1 MKNKIIAMILIL
13 ASLFIFCV
21 PASAAR
27 QEEYLS
33 EIALVYAVNLD
44 EAKAKIEGTDWK
56 IFEQRFNST
65 AYNEAFIIYKTST
78 NVEDAITDLRVMD
91 MYGGYNVG
99 SYQKQLEA
107 SRQQYMDM
115 IADLRLAAA
124 EFKALYEAND
134 EMAKLAYHQMN
145 YHVDEGETGMKMG
158 DFFLNLPSDEAIVTV
173 LMEGSSIIVS
183 NLLSLL
189 AIGISGTGENTF
201 AQRLAEQY
209 ANKDSIDG
217 TAYYETAKALFEEF
231 KSLKATL
238 IRYDSTKAE
247 YNVSDEEM
255 TEEEYQFL
263 TEYAA
268 VANVLAGIAYGEGTL
283 KDFIVSDG
291 WALEDLYPI
300 VAALSEGQRV
310 LSERGLFVTVLRYS
324 VASAPIDEL
333 WANIAEMEKGMK
345 DENGQ
350 LKSYSVYLGVDRS
363 IFDGDFAF
371 TTEADREQALNG
383 TEWTDT
389 YWSSCGQYF
398 TETFFLSTMISGV
411 AFLVLEK
418 ALILFANKVLWPI
431 ILSDAVGSTLA
442 SFLMSI
448 EEVIFNFFNVNGTYY
463 IGGVGGVTFTIGFFL
478 IVISLASLALSFGVG
493 YYNPDYTAIPE
504 KMVDVKKTDI
514 GDKYIMYNVAKVYN
528 DADGRNADFKA
539 YQGKEWNALYYT
551 KDANAGN
558 CLLPNFVFS
567 DSNNTVARRHQAIA
581 MFGED
586 KAFDLNMH
594 DFEAETK
601 SAYVTVRYSNVKKAA
616 ADVPNVVG
624 SMFATGA
631 LYVLTAVCGAG
642 LGVGGTIL
650 VQKSGKSKA
659 EDAPEAEATA

>member
-268 VANVLAGIAYGEGTL
+268 VATTLANIPYGETTL
-283 KDFIVSDG
+283 KDFIQNG
-291 WALEDLYPI
+291 KWELADLYPI
-300 VAALSEGQRV
+300 VAALSEGQRA
-310 LSERGLFVTVLRYS
+310 LSERGLFLTVIRYS
-324 VASAPIDEL
+324 IPSAPFDEL
-333 WANIAEMEKGMK
+333 WEGIAEMEEGMK

-350 LKSYSVYLGVDRS
+350 IKSYSVYLGVDRS
-363 IFDGDFAF
+363 IFEGDFAF
-371 TTEADREQALNG
+371 TTEAERQQALTG
-383 TEWTDT
+383 EDWTDL
-389 YWSSCGQYF
+389 YLSDFGQYF
-398 TETFFLSTMISGV
+398 VDTVFLSTFISGV
-411 AFLVLEK
+411 FFMSLEKILMLFAKTVVESIIVSPTASWGVTSFFMSVQNVIFKFFYPHATGALYLGNATFVLGLVLIWI
-418 ALILFANKVLWPI
+418 A
-431 ILSDAVGSTLA
+431 
-442 SFLMSI
+442 
-448 EEVIFNFFNVNGTYY
+448 
-463 IGGVGGVTFTIGFFL
+463 IGAFTINAVL
-478 IVISLASLALSFGVG
+478 G
-493 YYNPDYTAIPE
+493 YYTPDYTPIPE
-504 KMVDVKKTDI
+504 KMVDVKKTDL

-528 DADGRNADFKA
+528 DANGRNADFNA
-539 YQGKEWNALYYT
+539 YAGKEWVALYYT

-558 CLLPNFVFS
+558 CLLSNFVFS
-567 DSNNTVARRHQAIA
+567 DNNNTVARRHQAIA

-586 KAFDLNMH
+586 KAFDLNSH
-594 DFEAETK
+594 VFDDVDP
-601 SAYVTVRYSNVKKAA
+601 AYVTVRYSNVKKAA

-631 LYVLTAVCGAG
+631 LYMLTAVCGAG

-650 VQKSGKSKA
+650 VQKSGKRKA
-659 EDAPEAEATA
+659 EEAPEDSETN

>member
-1 MKNKIIAMILIL
+1 MKNRIVSMILIL

-27 QEEYLS
+27 AEEYLS
-33 EIALVYAVNLD
+33 EISLVYAPTLED
-44 EAKAKIEGTDWK
+44 AKAKIEGTEWK
-56 IFEQRFNST
+56 LFEQNLNT
-65 AYNEAFIIYKTST
+65 GAYQNVYIIYKTST

-99 SYQKQLEA
+99 SYKKQLEA

-115 IADLRLAAA
+115 LADLRLAAA
-124 EFKALYEAND
+124 EFKTLYAAGD

-158 DFFLNLPSDEAIVTV
+158 DFFLNLPSDEAIVTA
-173 LMEGSSIIVS
+173 LMEGNSLIVS

-201 AQRLAEQY
+201 ATRLAEQY
-209 ANKDSIDG
+209 ANKDTIDG

-247 YNVSDEEM
+247 YDVSDEEM

-268 VANVLAGIAYGEGTL
+268 VANVLAGITYGEGTL

-300 VAALSEGQRV
+300 VAALSEGQRA

-333 WANIAEMEKGMK
+333 WANIATMEEGMK

-371 TTEADREQALNG
+371 TTEADRQQALTG
-383 TEWTDT
+383 TEWSDT
-389 YWSSCGQYF
+389 YWSNCGQYF
-398 TETFFLSTMISGV
+398 TETFFLTTMISGV
-411 AFLVLEK
+411 VFLVLEK
-418 ALILFANKVLWPI
+418 ALVLFADKVLWPL
-431 ILSDAVGSTLA
+431 ILSDSVGYTLA

-448 EEVIFNFFNVNGTYY
+448 EEVIFNFFKVNGAYY
-463 IGGVGGVTFTIGFFL
+463 IGGVGGVAFTIGFFL
-478 IVISLASLALSFGVG
+478 VVISLASLALSFGVG

-514 GDKYIMYNVAKVYN
+514 GDKYVMYNVAKVYN
-528 DADGRNADFKA
+528 DADGRNADFNA
-539 YQGKEWNALYYT
+539 YEGKEWNALYYT

-558 CLLPNFVFS
+558 ALTPNFAFS
-567 DSNNTVARRHQAIA
+567 DNNNTIARRNQGIS
-581 MFGED
+581 MFGETQ
-586 KAFDLNMH
+586 AFNLNSH
-594 DFEAETK
+594 VYNDDAPGV
-601 SAYVTVRYSNVKKAA
+601 YVTVRYSTTKKAA
-616 ADVPNVVG
+616 VDVPSVVG
-624 SMFATGA
+624 SIFATGA

-642 LGVGGTIL
+642 AGVGGTIL
-650 VQKSGKSKA
+650 VQKSKKKN
-659 EDAPEAEATA
+659 EELAPEASEEI